1 MKDITKLMASVGILA
16 GLIIYAGYNESNS
29 RSTQEAAAPAIST
42 ATTMTPVDE
51 TMPIKTAKAEM
62 AQKPSTVQKK
72 RVTKR
77 FVVYFNFGSAKVSSR
92 SQNSLQRALK
102 FAESVK
108 AKHIGLSGFADRAG
122 PAAYNLKLSK
132 HRANAVAE
140 ILKGVEADAK
150 TVDVKA
156 YGEQRLAV
164 QTPDGKSHQR
174 NRRVE
179 IVITA

>member
-1 MKDITKLMASVGILA
+1 MKDIAKLMASAGILA
-16 GLIIYAGYNESNS
+16 VLIVYAGLNDSGS
-29 RSTQEAAAPAIST
+29 QAIQKTLAPTIST
-42 ATTMTPVDE
+42 ATSAAAAKSATHTKSV
-51 TMPIKTAKAEM
+51 KAERPKQQAA
-62 AQKPSTVQKK
+62 AQKKT
-72 RVTKR
+72 VTKR
-77 FVVYFNFGSAKVSSR
+77 FVVYFKFGSTKVSPR
-92 SQNSLQRALK
+92 SQRSLQQALK
-102 FAESVK
+102 FAKSVK

-132 HRANAVAE
+132 HRADTVAE
-140 ILKGVEADAK
+140 VLKGVEADAK